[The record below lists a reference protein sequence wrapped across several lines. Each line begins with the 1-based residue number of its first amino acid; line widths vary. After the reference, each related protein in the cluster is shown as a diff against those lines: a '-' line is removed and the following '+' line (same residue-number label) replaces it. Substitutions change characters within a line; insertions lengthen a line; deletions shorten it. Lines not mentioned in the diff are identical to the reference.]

1 MISLR
6 NNWRRELK
14 KILHEYKPK
23 PTINTSVAKKE
34 NPSINQR
41 KGQIGLVFDGEIRKR
56 VNFLRL
62 SIHQIGS
69 SANHLSAQNQSI
81 TLPHVVVTP
90 HYYLSFDHY
99 FYFWSY
105 IVFKH
110 IHTGTVIIC
119 LTTIHI
125 ISTAKMHV
133 LTTMTSYYLDYTMPW
148 STNVIMDRLLMSIID
163 VGKGIQLKMVR
174 GVILP
179 LFIDILFSFLELLSL
194 FDLLR

>member
-1 MISLR
+1 M
-6 NNWRRELK
+6 K
-14 KILHEYKPK
+14 KF
-23 PTINTSVAKKE
+23 E
-34 NPSINQR
+34 NEWIFYVCPSIRLVRPQTIYLR
-41 KGQIGLVFDGEIRKR
+41 KT
-56 VNFLRL
+56 
-62 SIHQIGS
+62 
-69 SANHLSAQNQSI
+69 NQSHCRTLLLPLI
-81 TLPHVVVTP
+81 TIYRSTN
-90 HYYLSFDHY
+90 Y

-148 STNVIMDRLLMSIID
+148 STNVVMHRLLMSIID

-179 LFIDILFSFLELLSL
+179 LFIDILVYFLELLSL

>member
-1 MISLR
+1 M
-6 NNWRRELK
+6 
-14 KILHEYKPK
+14 

-81 TLPHVVVTP
+81 AARCCYPSLLFIVRP
-90 HYYLSFDHY
+90 LF
-99 FYFWSY
+99 FFWSY

-110 IHTGTVIIC
+110 IHTDTVIIC
-119 LTTIHI
+119 LTTTHI
-125 ISTAKMHV
+125 ISTSKMHV

-148 STNVIMDRLLMSIID
+148 STNVIMHRLLMSIID